1 MIRLNR
7 REFDA
12 LVAKAVTLLPE
23 QFRTHMENL
32 SIEVLPRPTREMLDE
47 EGFGP
52 EDEQELMGLYV
63 GVPLTE
69 KSVNA
74 TYEWPEQIYLF
85 QDNIQ
90 AACDTPGQVV
100 KEIRATVLHEIAHHF
115 GFDDDELDKMG
126 LG

>member
-12 LVAKAVTLLPE
+12 LVAKAVSLLPE
-23 QFRTHMENL
+23 QFRAHMENL
-32 SIEVLPRPTREMLDE
+32 SIEVYPRPTREMLDE
-47 EGFGP
+47 DGFEP
-52 EDEQELMGLYV
+52 DDEQELMGLYV

-85 QDNIQ
+85 QENIQ
-90 AACDTPGQVV
+90 AVCDTPGQVV